1 MKKITGLFLCILI
14 GAVNSFAAEIIF
26 SPGIGFSSYT
36 VRSYEV
42 IISGGTPKPSDKA
55 ATYTIFA
62 PAVGLDMHFIHE
74 NSGFTFSLIN
84 NAALPVGIY
93 KSGGFGAESMKVR
106 GFIWDGQMLFGY
118 TYGIKQPF
126 SIHAGIGPGLALGRF
141 WTRSN
146 GQGLENFYHAW
157 TPIALHIGFQYIFT
171 EHIGINIGLH
181 DMISFSG
188 LLRSMEKSNIADDNN
203 KVGSTFGFG
212 NVFTLRIAAAFR
224 L

>member
-1 MKKITGLFLCILI
+1 MKKITAFFLCILI

-26 SPGIGFSSYT
+26 SPGIGFSAYT

-42 IISGGTPKPSDKA
+42 TITGENLKISDKA
-55 ATYTIFA
+55 AIHTIFA
-62 PAVGLDMHFIHE
+62 PAVGLDMHFILE

-93 KSGGFGAESMKVR
+93 KSGGFGAESMNAH

-126 SIHAGIGPGLALGRF
+126 SIHAGIGPGLALGKF
-141 WTRSN
+141 WTRLN
-146 GQGLENFYHAW
+146 ERGLENFYHAW

-171 EHIGINIGLH
+171 KHVGINIGLH
-181 DMISFSG
+181 DMIGFSG
-188 LLRSMEKSNIADDNN
+188 LLRSMEKTNIADDNN
-203 KVGSTFGFG
+203 RVGVTVGIG